1 MIFLDRDRRDGEG
14 RPIRPDQ
21 DWFGQA
27 AAALEDAL
35 REAGAHGA
43 RASVYGHDEVR
54 AALEALFHDKCA
66 YCETKIVAGSDWD
79 VEHFC
84 PKGKVAER
92 DDHPGYYWLAYEWS
106 NLYPSCS
113 HCNQRRKDRPRWGDL
128 RFAGA
133 GGKMDQFPLEDEST
147 RALFPDDDLSLE
159 TRLLLDPCADRP
171 EEHLSYTVD
180 GQVVAV
186 AGSRK
191 GEVSIDVFHLQRRRL
206 RDQRRNKV
214 EAVVDL
220 LKIIREQEEKGSAE
234 AARDLRAYL
243 GTWLLADSCEHA
255 AAARAV
261 VRDPALFGL

>member
-1 MIFLDRDRRDGEG
+1 VIFLDRDRLDRGG
-14 RPIRPDQ
+14 QPIRPGQ
-21 DWFGQA
+21 DWFDA
-27 AAALEDAL
+27 AAEARETAL
-35 REAGAHGA
+35 REAGAHEA
-43 RASVYGHDEVR
+43 RPGVYGHDQLR
-54 AALEALFHDKCA
+54 IALEELFHDKCA
-66 YCETKIVAGSDWD
+66 YCETRIVAGSDWD
-79 VEHFC
+79 VEHFR

-128 RFAGA
+128 RYAGS
-133 GGKMDQFPLEDEST
+133 GGKLDQFPLEDEST
-147 RALFPDDDLSLE
+147 RALSPDDDLASE
-159 TRLLLDPCADRP
+159 KRLLLDPCVDRP
-171 EEHLSYTVD
+171 EEHLRYTVD

-191 GEVSIDVFHLQRRRL
+191 GEISIDVFHLGRRRL

-214 EAVVDL
+214 EAAVHL
-220 LKIIREQEEKGSAE
+220 LKLIREQEEGNAE
-234 AARDLRAYL
+234 AARDLRAFL
-243 GTWLLADSCEHA
+243 DTWFLADPCEHA